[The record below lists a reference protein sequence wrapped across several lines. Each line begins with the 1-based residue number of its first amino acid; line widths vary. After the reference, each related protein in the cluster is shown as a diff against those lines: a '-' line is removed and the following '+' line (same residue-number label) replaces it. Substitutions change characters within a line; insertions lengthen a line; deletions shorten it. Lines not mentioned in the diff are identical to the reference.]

1 MSKVCEVGQMN
12 NGVYLDVGEFLVDLI
27 WTIQWFDSRFTIRIG
42 NFEFGWITLL
52 IISSV
57 VSLLCYVI
65 WGRSSD
71 NNDY

>member
-1 MSKVCEVGQMN
+1 MN
-12 NGVYLDVGEFLVDLI
+12 DGVYLDVGEFLVDLI

-71 NNDY
+71 NSDY